1 MTAVP
6 ASSPATQA
14 AAADAPAFELDI
26 AGDIV
31 RRGLPL
37 VPVAIALSATF
48 WGLAGALSAGYAVA
62 IVFGNFLLA
71 AGLMSWSA
79 KISLGFMM
87 GMTLFGYAGRL
98 GLIFLAVYAIK
109 GFWWFEAWPLGLT
122 LIIAHLGLL
131 AWETRYVS
139 ASLAFPG
146 LKPPAHPSR
155 ETSSSQTSAKESRR

>member
-1 MTAVP
+1 MTAAHA
-6 ASSPATQA
+6 ASPTTGE
-14 AAADAPAFELDI
+14 APAFEMDI

-37 VPVAIALSATF
+37 VPVAIGLSAVV
-48 WGLAGALSAGYAVA
+48 WGLGGALSAGYAIA

-109 GFWWFEAWPLGLT
+109 DFWWFEAWPLGLT
-122 LIIAHLGLL
+122 LIITHLGLL

-146 LKPPAHPSR
+146 LKPPAPPSR
-155 ETSSSQTSAKESRR
+155 ETPSSQPSAKESRR